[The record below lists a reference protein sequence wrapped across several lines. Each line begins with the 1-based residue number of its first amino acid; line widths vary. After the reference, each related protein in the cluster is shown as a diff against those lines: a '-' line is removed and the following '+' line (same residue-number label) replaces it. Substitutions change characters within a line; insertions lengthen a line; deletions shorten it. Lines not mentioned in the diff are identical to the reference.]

1 MTPEDVTQWMRSA
14 LPRPDL
20 PVVWLFDVDDTL
32 TDTQS
37 MHHRAA
43 ESLESGLAASMGADR
58 ASSVSRRFRTVFDE
72 LLLVHQQS
80 PVDDE
85 RLRSLRELEE
95 RVRDAQR
102 EISEKWG
109 TTRLFSREILLH
121 LAAED
126 CGVPLA
132 PDELRQAVDHYW
144 DHMLKHPLVY
154 PDAVRMLRKLE
165 SRRAPVYLMTSSDAR
180 YRPKADGGFG
190 YDPRASRHDKRRR
203 MVNLREHGIRYAK
216 SFIGDPT
223 DKPSE
228 EFFDLVFSG
237 IAEDLG
243 SPRGEFSVVA
253 VGDSYRSDIQTPLA
267 LVEEA
272 VGILCRR
279 KQPAARVE
287 SDRALSV
294 GDLDMVTEYLDGTE
308 RGHGG

>member
-1 MTPEDVTQWMRSA
+1 M
-14 LPRPDL
+14 
-20 PVVWLFDVDDTL
+20 WLFDVDDTL

-43 ESLESGLAASMGADR
+43 ESLKSGLTAFMGPDR

-72 LLLVHQQS
+72 LLLLHQQR

-85 RLRSLRELEE
+85 KLRPLRELEE
-95 RVRDAQR
+95 RVREAQR
-102 EISEKWG
+102 DISEKWG

-121 LAAED
+121 IAAED
-126 CGVPLA
+126 CGVPLG
-132 PDELRQAVDHYW
+132 PERLRLAVDQYW

-154 PDAVRMLRKLE
+154 PDAVRMLQKLE
-165 SRRAPVYLMTSSDAR
+165 NRRAPVYLMTSSDAR
-180 YRPKADGGFG
+180 YRPKAGGGFS

-203 MVNLREHGIRYAK
+203 MVNLKDHGIRYAK

-228 EFFDLVFSG
+228 GFYDLVFSG
-237 IAEDLG
+237 IAEDLNT
-243 SPRGEFSVVA
+243 PRGDFFVVA

-267 LVEEA
+267 LVESA

-294 GDLDMVTEYLDGTE
+294 GDLDMFTEYLDGTE
-308 RGHGG
+308 RGHSG